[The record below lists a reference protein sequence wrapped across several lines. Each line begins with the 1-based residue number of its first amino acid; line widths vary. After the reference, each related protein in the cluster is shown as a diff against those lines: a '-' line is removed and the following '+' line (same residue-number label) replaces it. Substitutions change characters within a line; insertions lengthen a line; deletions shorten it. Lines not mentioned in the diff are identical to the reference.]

1 MSEHLEDVAKS
12 YKLVLPTFGMAPTKY
27 DPQVEMTQ
35 YVPSD
40 VTDEDD
46 DGSMDEGGGD
56 YGWGG
61 GRGRRKSAGTELV
74 TAADHTQIA
83 KAMVQALNHDEEDG
97 GDDVP
102 AVRATRSAIAAAS
115 AAPSARE
122 KMEKMHRDM
131 KKRADMNKAADV
143 EKVVKANSK
152 NLVET
157 ARKQHDANEEK
168 RKSLDAAPAAAA
180 SADNSGAESS
190 GEVGDSGT
198 IDTGSTTT
206 AGIPGAAAIESS
218 AAASCKPMEV
228 DEEEQ
233 EQETEKP
240 LSDEE
245 NAVAAVEQAAKDYLD
260 SAKKASP
267 QPQNIPW
274 FRDSS
279 VPNADAREAVPDI
292 ALPTSGSGNKK
303 DISDI
308 TTDSTMLR
316 TVAAASSP
324 PTSQDAEPPMD
335 GPAAEEDVEM
345 VFEDDYDED
354 EAEPSDSNGGAT
366 MTQDLREKEVADR
379 SDEMRDS
386 QSERLQDIIDKMKEH
401 DADQVQPG
409 ASQLSD
415 GDGGVSSQQEDKD
428 TEKLQPVRESE
439 NEQDGELLEDA
450 QEEAGNVARVSSTT
464 LAQEDANEE
473 ETAADHT
480 TSPKKQIDTLN
491 TVDSAILFSVS
502 SVVRV
507 EARLWAGINKPG
519 GVAQITKVH
528 PSDNG
533 TKYNVRYVMGGQE
546 KDVDAVYIKPH
557 EDGQDEFKS
566 PAKKRRGATSA
577 EEGTD
582 SGQTRRGGRNRR
594 AAALSKSNENKTP
607 SPSAFMPDNLTE
619 AAALKKALADSLQ
632 IESKTRART
641 SSLSQN
647 SERDDAAA
655 SPASASASTTKQKQE
670 KRGAKRSKKANAKD
684 DGAEKPAAKKQKR
697 AAVDAST
704 LDSISENM
712 DVEAESVVMSTS
724 TKLHLAD
731 VRYKELLENKR
742 TINYITSSLSS
753 ADKEALEA
761 VIKQLKNVGVTMK
774 KMNEGRF
781 KPHVT
786 DLCITARAETTNAP
800 DNYILSKFRT
810 LKAMRS
816 ALAGIPIVTPDWLRT
831 CLDEKAFV
839 VPADNNCIRTLPP
852 KSDISHLLPAPYNE
866 STHSGPA
873 AWLGVANYAA
883 LLQKQREGGGKQYEH
898 RPLVN
903 TSVLLCGQFKKG
915 TGVPPKADLVT
926 LLGDS
931 GATILGSVA
940 TMNKDLK
947 KTDDDSTLVVLCD
960 DAKSDKQS
968 GITAAL
974 SKAMTA
980 ALEDEDQNR
989 RIMVVTYMWLFDSI
1003 SCGELLDADNYE
1015 PNSPKAKSL
1024 WELSTIN

>member
-198 IDTGSTTT
+198 IDTGSTIT

-335 GPAAEEDVEM
+335 DPAAEEDVEM

-502 SVVRV
+502 SIVRV

-546 KDVDAVYIKPH
+546 KDVDAVYIKPY
-557 EDGQDEFKS
+557 EDGQDELKS
-566 PAKKRRGATSA
+566 SAKKRRGATSA

-655 SPASASASTTKQKQE
+655 ASASASASASTTKQKQE

-684 DGAEKPAAKKQKR
+684 DGAKKPAAKKQKR

-774 KMNEGRF
+774 KMNEF

-786 DLCITARAETTNAP
+786 DLCITARAESTNAP
-800 DNYILSKFRT
+800 DNFILSKFRT

-816 ALAGIPIVTPDWLRT
+816 ALAGIPIVTPDCCALVWMKRRLLFLLIAIASERCHPSPISAT
-831 CLDEKAFV
+831 CSPRLTTKAL
-839 VPADNNCIRTLPP
+839 T
-852 KSDISHLLPAPYNE
+852 PAPRL
-866 STHSGPA
+866 GW
-873 AWLGVANYAA
+873 AWPIMPPFSRSRGKAGASNMSIVLSSIRPYFYAVSSRRA
-883 LLQKQREGGGKQYEH
+883 LVYHPRL
-898 RPLVN
+898 
-903 TSVLLCGQFKKG
+903 T
-915 TGVPPKADLVT
+915 
-926 LLGDS
+926 
-931 GATILGSVA
+931 
-940 TMNKDLK
+940 
-947 KTDDDSTLVVLCD
+947 
-960 DAKSDKQS
+960 
-968 GITAAL
+968 
-974 SKAMTA
+974 
-980 ALEDEDQNR
+980 
-989 RIMVVTYMWLFDSI
+989 W
-1003 SCGELLDADNYE
+1003 
-1015 PNSPKAKSL
+1015 
-1024 WELSTIN
+1024 

>member
-12 YKLVLPTFGMAPTKY
+12 YKLVLPSFGMAPTKY

-46 DGSMDEGGGD
+46 DGSMDDGDGG

-102 AVRATRSAIAAAS
+102 AARTTRSALAAAS

-152 NLVET
+152 HLVET
-157 ARKQHDANEEK
+157 ARKQHDA
-168 RKSLDAAPAAAA
+168 SA
-180 SADNSGAESS
+180 SAA
-190 GEVGDSGT
+190 T
-198 IDTGSTTT
+198 
-206 AGIPGAAAIESS
+206 
-218 AAASCKPMEV
+218 SCNPMEV

-240 LSDEE
+240 LSEE
-245 NAVAAVEQAAKDYLD
+245 EKVVAAVEQAHKNLD
-260 SAKKASP
+260 SAKKATP
-267 QPQNIPW
+267 QQPQNIPW

-279 VPNADAREAVPDI
+279 VPNTDAREAVPDV

-316 TVAAASSP
+316 PAAAASSP
-324 PTSQDAEPPMD
+324 PTSQDAEPPMED
-335 GPAAEEDVEM
+335 LAAEEDVEM
-345 VFEDDYDED
+345 MFEEHYDED
-354 EAEPSDSNGGAT
+354 EAQPSDSNGGAT
-366 MTQDLREKEVADR
+366 LTQDLREKEVADR
-379 SDEMRDS
+379 SDELRDS
-386 QSERLQDIIDKMKEH
+386 QSERLQDIIDKMREH

-409 ASQLSD
+409 ASQLSGD
-415 GDGGVSSQQEDKD
+415 DGGVSSQQEDED
-428 TEKLQPVRESE
+428 MEKLEPVRESE
-439 NEQDGELLEDA
+439 NEQDGELLEDV
-450 QEEAGNVARVSSTT
+450 QEMAPSAEEPDMDVAVE
-464 LAQEDANEE
+464 QEDADEE
-473 ETAADHT
+473 ETAVDHT
-480 TSPKKQIDTLN
+480 TSPPKKQIGTLN
-491 TVDSAILFSVS
+491 TVDPAIPFSVS
-502 SVVRV
+502 DVVRV
-507 EARLWAGINKPG
+507 EARMWPGINKPG
-519 GVAQITKVH
+519 GVARITKVH
-528 PSDNG
+528 PSDDGN
-533 TKYNVRYVMGGQE
+533 KYNVKYVMGGQE
-546 KDVDAVYIKPH
+546 KDVDEIYIKPH
-557 EDGQDEFKS
+557 EDRQSESKS
-566 PAKKRRGATSA
+566 PAKKSA

-582 SGQTRRGGRNRR
+582 SGPPRSCGRSRR
-594 AAALSKSNENKTP
+594 AAAVSKSKENKTP

-632 IESKTRART
+632 VESKTRART

-647 SERDDAAA
+647 SEQDDAVTATAAAAA
-655 SPASASASTTKQKQE
+655 SATKQKQE
-670 KRGAKRSKKANAKD
+670 KRGVKRSKKANAKD
-684 DGAEKPAAKKQKR
+684 DGAKKPAAKKQKR

-704 LDSISENM
+704 LDSIPENM
-712 DVEAESVVMSTS
+712 DVEAESVVMSAS
-724 TKLHLAD
+724 TKLRLAD
-731 VRYKELLENKR
+731 VRYKELLEKKR

-753 ADKEALEA
+753 ADKEALEG
-761 VIKQLKNVGVTMK
+761 VIKQLKKVGVTMK
-774 KMNEGRF
+774 KMNEF

-786 DLCITARAETTNAP
+786 DLCITARAETTGTP

-839 VPADNNCIRTLPP
+839 VPADNNCIRTLPA
-852 KSDISHLLPAPYNE
+852 KSDISHLLPVPYDE

-883 LLQKQREGGGKQYEH
+883 LLQKQREGGGEQYEH

-926 LLGDS
+926 LLGDA
-931 GATILGSVA
+931 GATILSSVA
-940 TMNKDLK
+940 AMNKELK

-974 SKAMTA
+974 NKAMTA

-989 RIMVVTYMWLFDSI
+989 RIMVVTYMWLFDSV
-1003 SCGELLDADNYE
+1003 SCGVSLDADKYE